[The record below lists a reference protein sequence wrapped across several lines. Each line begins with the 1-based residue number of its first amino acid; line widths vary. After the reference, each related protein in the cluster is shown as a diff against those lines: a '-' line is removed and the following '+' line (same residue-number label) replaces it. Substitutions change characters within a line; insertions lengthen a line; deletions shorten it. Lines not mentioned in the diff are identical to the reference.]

1 MRGTGERRA
10 HSALDM
16 GWTAFRRWCA
26 GAGDN
31 ARSSSWG
38 GSRVVMAVLVI
49 AAFALLPAAQA
60 AAENVTV
67 DFAGT
72 GSGTVTSKPAG
83 IDCNNTSGSA
93 EGECV
98 SNFAPFS
105 GTEFTATPN
114 SNSYFRGWTN
124 TDPFGGL
131 QAGTCGGGEA
141 ALVNPCKTSDQL
153 FAYSI
158 TATFDLLPDPP
169 VASTGEAVAGAES
182 WLRTLQGTVN
192 SEKFKVKDCH
202 FEYGTTTEYGKSTP
216 CVGPSAAELDETSS
230 TPQEVHAETEPLEP
244 ETTYHYRLVAAN
256 VAGASNGEDRT
267 FTTGPAPVGECPNE
281 VRRREQGIASLVL
294 PDCMA
299 LEMVSPSQKS
309 NKPVDYPHVS
319 VDGSRVSFS
328 STAALGENAGGLS
341 LEGTY
346 VATRGS
352 SGWTSQSTWPNPE
365 FSASWSL
372 QSVRAPSF
380 TPDFSRWFGIGATDS
395 QEQARISQVW
405 EAGLGG
411 FFAPLSSPLT
421 PFSYRESDLAISV
434 VEQTQLKGA
443 SADHSHLFF
452 SPGSFATY
460 LPGDPR
466 PLEEPTVYLA
476 RRGSDGSRALELL
489 QRDRTDKVWGGE
501 CGARLGGMGSVVFA
515 GAPAPNG
522 ERSQGAISTDG
533 TRTYFSARPDQP
545 QSGACDESQNKLR
558 ILERLETSSGTKI
571 SPLFTSECSRPASEP
586 CSSAN
591 GDDLYQGASLDQTK
605 VYFTT
610 NRQLAS
616 SDRDGSS
623 AECNVREAVSGCD
636 LYLYDGTRPAGE
648 RLVQVSAGENV
659 AGEHETG
666 KQADVYNGITAI
678 SADGSHV
685 YYVATGVL
693 TDHPNPAGDKAQL
706 GEPNLY
712 MWDAESQV
720 TSFVGTLAAPQGP
733 VGPFGPEDPGDA
745 IFFSDQGEGLWGGQG
760 TWQNNAYPVP
770 VLSAAE
776 RHSEGSGR
784 EGGDGHI
791 LVFESKAELTP
802 NDRDGRHLDVYR
814 YDADSGTLECF
825 SCAPGSSES
834 QPDTAPFDVDPRGTN
849 EPLGTD
855 FAESGRWVSE
865 DGEGVGFATA
875 EPLVPGDVNGSKDSY
890 LWRDGQLLRL
900 PGEPFGGTHSSVRLN
915 GPFLSPDGAT
925 VAFVTGTP
933 LLPQD
938 GDNTG
943 DVYVARVDGGYP
955 NPSAPVA
962 CSPGSNC
969 QSALSPPAPLTLA
982 SETSSGEGNVKPGN
996 VKPKTGS
1003 LGARPKHKSCG
1014 SGPVHRAGKHTHRR
1028 RRPAKHHRKRS
1039 KKRVVRCVRS
1049 NRRASR

>member
-10 HSALDM
+10 HSALEM
-16 GWTAFRRWCA
+16 GWTAFRRWWA

-31 ARSSSWG
+31 GRSRSW

-83 IDCNNTSGSA
+83 IDCNNTSGSV

-105 GTEFTATPN
+105 GTEFTAVPN
-114 SNSYFRGWTN
+114 SNSYFRGWSN
-124 TDPFGGL
+124 TDPFGGV

-141 ALVNPCKTSDQL
+141 ALVNPCRTSDQL

-158 TATFDLLPDPP
+158 TATFDVLPDLP
-169 VASTGEAVAGAES
+169 VASTGEATPGAES

-216 CVGPSAAELDETSS
+216 CVGPDAAELDETSS

-267 FTTGPAPVGECPNE
+267 FTTGPAPAGQCPNE
-281 VRRREQGIASLVL
+281 AIRREQGIAVL
-294 PDCMA
+294 LLPGCMA
-299 LEMVSPSQKS
+299 LEMVSPPHKD
-309 NKPVDYPHVS
+309 NKPVAYPNVS
-319 VDGSRVSFS
+319 IDGSRVSFS
-328 STAALGENAGGLS
+328 STAALGENPGGLS

-346 VATRGS
+346 VASRGS

-365 FSASWSL
+365 FSLHWSL
-372 QSVRAPSF
+372 LAGRAPSF
-380 TPDFSRWFGIGATDS
+380 TPDFSRWFGMGATDAQG
-395 QEQARISQVW
+395 QERISQLW
-405 EAGLGG
+405 EAGLNG
-411 FFAPLSSPLT
+411 FFAPLSDAITPLT
-421 PFSYRESDLAISV
+421 DKEGGLPILL
-434 VEQTQLKGA
+434 VEDAQLRGA

-452 SPGSFATY
+452 TPGAPVTY
-460 LPGDPR
+460 FPGDPS

-476 RRGSDGSRALELL
+476 RRGSDGSLVLELL
-489 QRDRTDKVWGGE
+489 QRDRTGNVWGGS
-501 CGARLGGMGSVVFA
+501 CGARLGGMGSVQFA
-515 GAPAPNG
+515 GAPGPNG
-522 ERSQGAISTDG
+522 ERSQGAISGDG
-533 TRTYFSARPDQP
+533 ALTYISAPAAQP
-545 QSGACDESQNKLR
+545 QSGACEAKNKLR
-558 ILERLETSSGTKI
+558 ILERLETPSGTSI
-571 SPLFTSECSRPASEP
+571 SPLFASECSRPAWEP
-586 CSSAN
+586 CSSIDGN
-591 GDDLYQGASLDQTK
+591 DLYQGASLDQTK

-610 NRQLAS
+610 NRQLVS
-616 SDRDGSS
+616 GDRDGSS
-623 AECNVREAVSGCD
+623 SECSVREAVSGCD

-648 RLVQVSAGENV
+648 RLVQVSAGEDV
-659 AGEHETG
+659 AGVHEAG

-685 YYVATGVL
+685 YYVARGVL
-693 TDHPNPAGDKAQL
+693 TDHTNPAGDKAQL

-776 RHSEGSGR
+776 GHGEGSGR

-814 YDADSGTLECF
+814 YDADSGTLECL
-825 SCAPGSSES
+825 SCAPGSSETE
-834 QPDTAPFDVDPRGTN
+834 PDSAPFSVDPRGTD

-865 DGEGVGFATA
+865 DGEEVGFATD
-875 EPLVPGDVNGSKDSY
+875 EPLSPGDVNASKDSY
-890 LWRDGQLLRL
+890 LWREGQVLRL

-925 VAFVTGTP
+925 VAFVTETP

-938 GDNTG
+938 GDSTG
-943 DVYVARVDGGYP
+943 DVYVARVDGGYQ
-955 NPSAPVA
+955 NPPAPFLCV
-962 CSPGSNC
+962 PGSNC
-969 QSALSPPAPLTLA
+969 QSALSAPAPLALA
-982 SETSSGEGNVKPGN
+982 SETSSGEGNVKP
-996 VKPKTGS
+996 KTGS
-1003 LGARPKHKSCG
+1003 AGVRPKHKSC
-1014 SGPVHRAGKHTHRR
+1014 SGPVRRGRKHTHRKR
-1028 RRPAKHHRKRS
+1028 RHPVKRHRKRS